1 MKYVSLK
8 NNKSSDCKESFDN
21 FYISSSR
28 RDLLKQ
34 LLAMGALGT
43 TSLISSSFS
52 FAAEDS
58 PTQSRSLDNAT
69 WRKEEKYEG
78 LRNAMTWKPN
88 IPARYPDVIVHASSE
103 AEITQTLVF
112 ARINDLQ
119 VVTRSSGH
127 NIDTLRNG
135 GMLLNISSMIDLSVD
150 VLSMQASVQPAV
162 ISYYFYEQIAK
173 LGLIFPVPEC
183 HTVALGGYLLGG
195 GYASMGYY
203 WGDGPA
209 CYSIIAAD
217 VILADGRKVTASREE
232 NPDLYWAIR
241 GIGPGFF
248 GVVTRYQLQL
258 YQQPE
263 VLMQSTYHYPIESIT
278 KILSRLDDL
287 VDEKSKQT
295 QINVILEKAPGSSN
309 SLKVKLKIR
318 ALGND
323 ESEVRSLLSPYSKI
337 ELASIK
343 SKSEYQRMKYSE
355 FMYNPGRSERN
366 LSDNIWT
373 EDRTSITSVI
383 SHCKDTPEDSAFI
396 MTLYSDRNLYP
407 ARNDA
412 CHSAK
417 GMHFMSNHLLWDD
430 ANKDVVNEQWY
441 AGLCSILWPY
451 ASSYYVSQME
461 GTDQAER
468 MKKCFSTE
476 NWQRLS
482 ALRQSYDPDK
492 RFFAHIGWE

>member
-8 NNKSSDCKESFDN
+8 LNLNSESKPAFDN
-21 FYISSSR
+21 FHINSSR

-34 LLAMGALGT
+34 LMVMGALGT

-52 FAAEDS
+52 YAATDK
-58 PTQSRSLDNAT
+58 PGKALSLENAT
-69 WRKEEKYEG
+69 WRKEEKYED

-103 AEITQTLVF
+103 QEIIQALEF

-135 GMLLNISSMIDLSVD
+135 GMLLNISSMTELSIDAS
-150 VLSMQASVQPAV
+150 SMQASVQPAV
-162 ISYYFYEQIAK
+162 ISYYFYEQIAN

-217 VILADGRKVTASREE
+217 VILADGSKVRASKEE

-241 GIGPGFF
+241 GVGPGFF

-263 VLMQSTYHYPIESIT
+263 VFMQSTYEYPIESIST
-278 KILSRLDDL
+278 IISRLQEL
-287 VDEKSKQT
+287 VEEKSKQT
-295 QINVILEKAPGSSN
+295 QINIVLEKAPGVSSPLN
-309 SLKVKLKIR
+309 VKFKIR
-318 ALGND
+318 ALGKD
-323 ESEVRSLLSPYSKI
+323 DAEVSSLLSTYSEI
-337 ELASIK
+337 ESASVI
-343 SKSEYQRMKYSE
+343 SKNENQRIKYSD

-373 EDRTSITSVI
+373 EDRRAITSAI
-383 SHCKDTPEDSAFI
+383 SHCKNIPEDSAFI

-407 ARNDA
+407 ARDDA
-412 CHSAK
+412 CHSAE
-417 GMHFMSNHLLWDD
+417 GMHFMSNHLLWND
-430 ANKDVVNEQWY
+430 ADKDVENEQWY
-441 AGLCSILWPY
+441 AGLCANLWPY

-461 GTDQAER
+461 GTDQAQR
-468 MKKCFSTE
+468 MQKCFSVE

-482 ALRQSYDPDK
+482 ELRHSYDPDK
-492 RFFAHIGWE
+492 RFFAHMT